1 MIWQVPISLRSLA
14 ERFGCELIGDP
25 DVVIDGVGSLLSAGP
40 GTLSFLT
47 GAKYNEQLK
56 ITAAA
61 AVVLRA
67 EDAQDAPT
75 AVVISDNPYATY
87 ALMAA
92 VIHPRPEYPA
102 GIHASAVVDESAD
115 VSSAAHIAANV
126 VIGARS
132 TVAANCYIGP
142 GSVIGPDCSI
152 GDDCRLIANVTLVR
166 DVEIGDRGVVH
177 PGAVL
182 GSDGFGN
189 AMTSTGWV
197 KVPQLG
203 GVKIGTDVE
212 IGANTAIDCGTMG
225 DTIVADGVRLD
236 NFVHIGHNVKIGA
249 HTAMAGF
256 TGIAGSTT
264 IGERCLFAGQ
274 SGTVGHI
281 TVCDGAIVNGRGMIT
296 KSITEPGAY
305 ASGFPS
311 EKVKDWNRKVA
322 QFRRLGK
329 LAERVRKLEKGEE

>member
-1 MIWQVPISLRSLA
+1 MPISLGKLA
-14 ERFGCELIGDP
+14 EQFGCELIGDP
-25 DVVIDGVGSLLSAGP
+25 DVVIDDVGSLSSAGSRS
-40 GTLSFLT
+40 LSFLT
-47 GAKYNEQLK
+47 GSKFKEQL
-56 ITAAA
+56 ISTEAA
-61 AVVLRA
+61 AVVMRA
-67 EDAQDAPT
+67 ADAEGAPT
-75 AVVISDNPYATY
+75 AVLISDNPYASF

-92 VIHPRPEYPA
+92 VIHPRPDYQP
-102 GIHASAVVDESAD
+102 GIHASSVVDESAD
-115 VSSAAHIAANV
+115 IDPSAHIAANV
-126 VIGARS
+126 VVGERS

-142 GSVIGPDCSI
+142 GTVIGPDCNI
-152 GDDCRLIANVTLVR
+152 GDDCRLLANVTLLR
-166 DVEIGDRGVVH
+166 DVDLGERGIVH

-189 AMTSTGWV
+189 AMTPTGWV

-212 IGANTAIDCGTMG
+212 IGANTAIDCGTLG
-225 DTIVADGVRLD
+225 DTLIGNGVRLD

-256 TGIAGSTT
+256 TGIAGSAT

-281 TVCDGAIVNGRGMIT
+281 SVCDGVIVNGKGMIT
-296 KSITEPGAY
+296 KNVTEPGVY

-329 LAERVRKLEKGEE
+329 LADRVTKLEKGEE

>member
-1 MIWQVPISLRSLA
+1 VIRQVPISLGILA

-25 DVVIDGVGSLLSAGP
+25 DVVIDDVGSLRSAGP
-40 GTLSFLT
+40 RSLSFLT
-47 GAKYNEQLK
+47 GSKFKEQL
-56 ITAAA
+56 ISTEAA
-61 AVVLRA
+61 AVVMRA
-67 EDAQDAPT
+67 ADAEGAPA
-75 AVVISDNPYATY
+75 AVLISDNPYASF

-92 VIHPRPEYPA
+92 AIHPRPEYSP
-102 GIHASAVVDESAD
+102 GIHASAVIDESAGID
-115 VSSAAHIAANV
+115 PSAHIAANV
-126 VIGARS
+126 VVGERS
-132 TVAANCYIGP
+132 TIAANCYIGP
-142 GSVIGPDCSI
+142 GTVIGPDCNI

-166 DVEIGDRGVVH
+166 DVAIGERGVVH

-189 AMTSTGWV
+189 AMTPDGWV

-203 GVKIGTDVE
+203 GVRIGTDVE
-212 IGANTAIDCGTMG
+212 IGANTAIDCGTLG
-225 DTIVADGVRLD
+225 DTLVGNGVRLD

-249 HTAMAGF
+249 HTALAGF

-264 IGERCLFAGQ
+264 VGERCLFAGQ
-274 SGTVGHI
+274 SGAVGHI
-281 TVCDGAIVNGRGMIT
+281 TICDGAIVNGRGMIT
-296 KSITEPGAY
+296 KDVTEPGAY

-329 LAERVRKLEKGEE
+329 LADRVRKLEKGEE